1 MTILTSQTVVG
12 IDIAKAEV
20 VVYRYDL
27 QTTDTI
33 KNNRASLKRWLKT
46 LPVRSALAV
55 EATNIYHLD
64 TVELAHAMGHQVYVV
79 DAYRVS
85 NYRRGIGQR
94 AKNDPCD
101 ARLLARYLTNE
112 QHELRL
118 WNPPPKAY
126 TTLKSLLHRRA
137 TLVKNHTGLM
147 LSWHDEPL
155 LKKMLA
161 SQQKAFRQAI
171 QAIQK
176 LLRKVSKEAGIEAN
190 IGRCKAIEGVGEL
203 VATGLATSFMRGDFA
218 DSDAFIAFLG
228 MDLRVDDSGKKNG
241 QRHLTKKGDSEIRR
255 LAHIAAMAACRSP
268 RWKPFYESYLA
279 RGFSKTQAL
288 VVLARKLCRVAFAL
302 MKNQS
307 EYQPTPMLQGCPA
320 T

>member
-12 IDIAKAEV
+12 IDIAKAEI
-20 VVYRYDL
+20 VVYRSDL

-33 KNNRASLKRWLKT
+33 KNDRTALKRWLKT
-46 LPVRSALAV
+46 LPAQSAIAV

-112 QHELRL
+112 QDGLRI
-118 WNPPPKAY
+118 WSPPPKAY
-126 TTLKSLLHRRA
+126 TSLKSLLHRRA
-137 TLVKNHTGLM
+137 TLIQNHAGLM
-147 LSWHDEPL
+147 LSWANEPL
-155 LKKMLA
+155 LKKVRIA
-161 SQQKAFRQAI
+161 QQKAFKQAD

-176 LLRKVSKEAGIEAN
+176 LLRKVSKEAGIEEN
-190 IGRCKAIEGVGEL
+190 IDRCKAIEGVGEL
-203 VATGLATSFMRGDFA
+203 TATGLATTFMRGDFA
-218 DSDAFIAFLG
+218 NSDAFIAFLG
-228 MDLRVDDSGKKNG
+228 MDLTVDDSGKKNG
-241 QRHLTKKGDSEIRR
+241 PRYLTKKGDPEVRR
-255 LAHIAAMAACRSP
+255 LAYNAAMAACRSA

-288 VVLARKLCRVAFAL
+288 VALAPRFGCRFCVLR
-302 MKNQS
+302 
-307 EYQPTPMLQGCPA
+307 
-320 T
+320 

>member
-1 MTILTSQTVVG
+1 MTILTLQTVVG
-12 IDIAKAEV
+12 IDIAKAEIV
-20 VVYRYDL
+20 AYR
-27 QTTDTI
+27 TDRQATDSI
-33 KNNRASLKRWLKT
+33 KNDRTALKRWLKT
-46 LPVRSALAV
+46 LPAQSAIAV

-112 QHELRL
+112 QDGLRI
-118 WNPPPKAY
+118 WSPPPKAY
-126 TTLKSLLHRRA
+126 TSLKSLLHRRA
-137 TLVKNHTGLM
+137 TLIQNHAGLM
-147 LSWHDEPL
+147 LSWANEPL
-155 LKKMLA
+155 LKKVQA
-161 SQQKAFRQAI
+161 AQQKAFKQAD

-190 IGRCKAIEGVGEL
+190 IDRCKAIEGVGEL
-203 VATGLATSFMRGDFA
+203 TATGLATTFMRGDFA
-218 DSDAFIAFLG
+218 NGDAFIAFLG
-228 MDLRVDDSGKKNG
+228 MDLTVDDSGKKNG
-241 QRHLTKKGDSEIRR
+241 PRYLTKKGDPEVRR
-255 LAHIAAMAACRSP
+255 LAYNAAMAACRSAK
-268 RWKPFYESYLA
+268 WKPFYEAYLA

-288 VVLARKLCRVAFAL
+288 VALARKLCRVAFAL

-307 EYQPTPMLQGCPA
+307 EYRPA
-320 T
+320 

>member
-12 IDIAKAEV
+12 VDIAKAEI
-20 VVYRYDL
+20 VVYRSDL
-27 QTTDTI
+27 QTTDAI
-33 KNNRASLKRWLKT
+33 KNDRTALKRWLKT
-46 LPVRSALAV
+46 LPAQSAIAV

-112 QHELRL
+112 QDGLRI
-118 WNPPPKAY
+118 WSPPPKAY
-126 TTLKSLLHRRA
+126 TSLKSLLHRRA
-137 TLVKNHTGLM
+137 TLIQNHAGLM
-147 LSWHDEPL
+147 LSWANEPL
-155 LKKMLA
+155 LKKVQIA
-161 SQQKAFRQAI
+161 QQKAFKQAD

-176 LLRKVSKEAGIEAN
+176 LLRKVSKEAGIEEN
-190 IGRCKAIEGVGEL
+190 IDRCKAIEGVGEL
-203 VATGLATSFMRGDFA
+203 TATGLATTFMRGDFA
-218 DSDAFIAFLG
+218 NSDAFIAFLG
-228 MDLRVDDSGKKNG
+228 MDLTVDDSGKKNG
-241 QRHLTKKGDSEIRR
+241 PRYLTKKGDPEVRR
-255 LAHIAAMAACRSP
+255 LAYNAAMAACRSAK
-268 RWKPFYESYLA
+268 WKPFYESYLA

-288 VVLARKLCRVAFAL
+288 VALARKLCRVAFAL

-307 EYQPTPMLQGCPA
+307 EYQPT
-320 T
+320 

>member
-33 KNNRASLKRWLKT
+33 KMTEHPSNAGLKRCRPKCSSRRSNQH
-46 LPVRSALAV
+46 LP
-55 EATNIYHLD
+55 LD

-118 WNPPPKAY
+118 WSPPPKAY

-155 LKKMLA
+155 LKKRWPLSKGVRTGDSGHSEVA
-161 SQQKAFRQAI
+161 TKSQQR
-171 QAIQK
+171 
-176 LLRKVSKEAGIEAN
+176 
-190 IGRCKAIEGVGEL
+190 
-203 VATGLATSFMRGDFA
+203 
-218 DSDAFIAFLG
+218 
-228 MDLRVDDSGKKNG
+228 SGN
-241 QRHLTKKGDSEIRR
+241 
-255 LAHIAAMAACRSP
+255 
-268 RWKPFYESYLA
+268 
-279 RGFSKTQAL
+279 
-288 VVLARKLCRVAFAL
+288 
-302 MKNQS
+302 
-307 EYQPTPMLQGCPA
+307 
-320 T
+320 

>member
-12 IDIAKAEV
+12 IDIAKAEI
-20 VVYRYDL
+20 VVYRSDL

-33 KNNRASLKRWLKT
+33 KNDRTALKRWLKT
-46 LPVRSALAV
+46 LPAQSAIAV

-64 TVELAHAMGHQVYVV
+64 TIELAHAMGHQVYVV

-112 QHELRL
+112 QDGLRI
-118 WNPPPKAY
+118 WSPPPKAY
-126 TTLKSLLHRRA
+126 TSLKSLLHRRA
-137 TLVKNHTGLM
+137 TLIQNHAGLM
-147 LSWHDEPL
+147 LSWANEPL
-155 LKKMLA
+155 LKKVQA
-161 SQQKAFRQAI
+161 AQQKAFKQAD

-176 LLRKVSKEAGIEAN
+176 LLRKVSKEAGIEEN
-190 IGRCKAIEGVGEL
+190 IDRCKAIEGVGEL
-203 VATGLATSFMRGDFA
+203 TATGLATTFMRGDFA
-218 DSDAFIAFLG
+218 NSDAFIAFLG
-228 MDLRVDDSGKKNG
+228 MDLTVDDSGKKNG
-241 QRHLTKKGDSEIRR
+241 PRYLTKKGDPEVRR
-255 LAHIAAMAACRSP
+255 LAYNAAMAACRSAK
-268 RWKPFYESYLA
+268 WKPFYESYLA

-288 VVLARKLCRVAFAL
+288 VALARKLCRVAFAL

-307 EYQPTPMLQGCPA
+307 EYRPA
-320 T
+320 

>member
-1 MTILTSQTVVG
+1 MTILTLQTVVG
-12 IDIAKAEV
+12 IDIAKAEIV
-20 VVYRYDL
+20 AYRTDR

-33 KNNRASLKRWLKT
+33 KNDRTALKRWLKT
-46 LPVRSALAV
+46 LPAQSAIAV

-112 QHELRL
+112 QDGLRI
-118 WNPPPKAY
+118 WSPPPKAY
-126 TTLKSLLHRRA
+126 TSLKSLLHRRA
-137 TLVKNHTGLM
+137 TLIQNHAGLM
-147 LSWHDEPL
+147 LSWANEPL
-155 LKKMLA
+155 LKKVQA
-161 SQQKAFRQAI
+161 AQQKAFKQAD

-176 LLRKVSKEAGIEAN
+176 LLRKVSKEAGIDDN
-190 IGRCKAIEGVGEL
+190 IDRCKAIEGIGEL
-203 VATGLATSFMRGDFA
+203 TATGLATTFMRGDFA
-218 DSDAFIAFLG
+218 NGDAFIAFLG
-228 MDLRVDDSGKKNG
+228 MDLTVDDSGKKNG
-241 QRHLTKKGDSEIRR
+241 PRYLTKKGDPEVRR
-255 LAHIAAMAACRSP
+255 LAYNAAMAACRSAK
-268 RWKPFYESYLA
+268 WKPFYEAYLA

-288 VVLARKLCRVAFAL
+288 VALARKLCRVAFAL

-307 EYQPTPMLQGCPA
+307 EYRPA
-320 T
+320 

>member
-1 MTILTSQTVVG
+1 MTILASQTVVG
-12 IDIAKAEV
+12 IDIAKAEI
-20 VVYRYDL
+20 VVYRSDL
-27 QTTDTI
+27 QTTDAI
-33 KNNRASLKRWLKT
+33 KNDRTALKRWLKT
-46 LPVRSALAV
+46 LPAQSAIAV

-64 TVELAHAMGHQVYVV
+64 TVDLAHAMGHQVYVV

-112 QHELRL
+112 QDELRI

-137 TLVKNHTGLM
+137 TLIQNHAGLM
-147 LSWHDEPL
+147 LSWANEPL
-155 LKKMLA
+155 LKKVQTA
-161 SQQKAFRQAI
+161 QQKAFKQAD

-190 IGRCKAIEGVGEL
+190 IDRCKAIEGVGEL
-203 VATGLATSFMRGDFA
+203 TATGLATTFMRGDFA
-218 DSDAFIAFLG
+218 NSDAFIAFLG
-228 MDLRVDDSGKKNG
+228 MDLTVDDSGKKNAP
-241 QRHLTKKGDSEIRR
+241 RYLTKKGDPEVRR
-255 LAHIAAMAACRSP
+255 LAYNAAMAACRSSK
-268 RWKPFYESYLA
+268 WKPFYESYLV

-288 VVLARKLCRVAFAL
+288 LALARKLCRVAFAL

-307 EYQPTPMLQGCPA
+307 EYQPA
-320 T
+320 

>member
-1 MTILTSQTVVG
+1 MTILSSQTVVG

-20 VVYRYDL
+20 VAYRSDRP
-27 QTTDTI
+27 TTDTI
-33 KNNRASLKRWLKT
+33 KNDRAALKRWLKT
-46 LPVRSALAV
+46 LPAQSAIAV

-112 QHELRL
+112 QDGLRV
-118 WNPPPKAY
+118 WSPPPKAY
-126 TTLKSLLHRRA
+126 TSLKSLLHRRA
-137 TLVKNHTGLM
+137 TLIQNHAGLM
-147 LSWHDEPL
+147 LSWANEPL
-155 LKKMLA
+155 LKKVLVA
-161 SQQKAFRQAI
+161 QQKAFKQAD

-176 LLRKVSKEAGIEAN
+176 LLRKVSKEAGIEEN
-190 IGRCKAIEGVGEL
+190 IDRCKAIEGVGEL
-203 VATGLATSFMRGDFA
+203 TATGLATTFMRGDFA
-218 DSDAFIAFLG
+218 NGDAFIAFLG
-228 MDLRVDDSGKKNG
+228 MDLTVADSGKKNG
-241 QRHLTKKGDSEIRR
+241 PRYLTKKGDPEVRR
-255 LAHIAAMAACRSP
+255 LAYNAAMAACRSAK
-268 RWKPFYESYLA
+268 WKPFYEAYLA

-288 VVLARKLCRVAFAL
+288 VALARKLCRVAFAL

-307 EYQPTPMLQGCPA
+307 EYRPA
-320 T
+320 